1 MRFWMEYEMDK
12 SHYYFFVGL
21 YPIIWI
27 CHFYTYKTNKKN
39 LSLALNYKKESKY
52 RGKNNEGMETLWIKK

>member
-1 MRFWMEYEMDK
+1 MPFL
-12 SHYYFFVGL
+12 HL
-21 YPIIWI
+21 Q
-27 CHFYTYKTNKKN
+27 NKQKN

>member
-12 SHYYFFVGL
+12 SHYFFL
-21 YPIIWI
+21 LA
-27 CHFYTYKTNKKN
+27 YTLLFKYAIFTPTKQTKN
-39 LSLALNYKKESKY
+39 LSLALYYKKESKY

>member
-1 MRFWMEYEMDK
+1 MKWI
-12 SHYYFFVGL
+12 SHIIFFL
-21 YPIIWI
+21 LA
-27 CHFYTYKTNKKN
+27 YTLLFEHAIFTPTKQTKN